1 MRLLEFCKV
10 SEYYIRTLPK
20 AERDRILKTPDPEPQ
35 VFKSPTADPHET
47 RYKNCAEETENH
59 FKVPSPV
66 IPEIGRQE
74 TALNEAY
81 TFTQMHEEMEVEHN
95 VTTSSD
101 PAPESAYES
110 AEEPMSSI
118 DQTSEGEAAGLLPIS
133 PAKGDPIYED
143 ISDAE
148 DEPELEQELRCRE
161 LVTKQETQDNFPT
174 KGENF
179 DYNDELS
186 DHESLADGP
195 LGVDFPPP
203 SPEPKP
209 YIDRNLIL
217 PPRGKL
223 IYVFVKNFWK

>member
-20 AERDRILKTPDPEPQ
+20 AERDRILKTPDPDE
-35 VFKSPTADPHET
+35 VFKSPTADQQENYT
-47 RYKNCAEETENH
+47 ATEKH
-59 FKVPSPV
+59 FKVPSPL
-66 IPEIGRQE
+66 IPEIGREE
-74 TALNEAY
+74 TVLNEPL
-81 TFTQMHEEMEVEHN
+81 TLTQMTQEHEEMEVEH
-95 VTTSSD
+95 TSE

-118 DQTSEGEAAGLLPIS
+118 DQASDGEPSGLLPIS

-148 DEPELEQELRCRE
+148 DEPEPEEELKCRE
-161 LVTKQETQDNFPT
+161 LITKQERPD
-174 KGENF
+174 ENF
-179 DYNDELS
+179 NYNDELS

-203 SPEPKP
+203 SPELKP

-217 PPRGKL
+217 PPRGKF
-223 IYVFVKNFWK
+223 INIFF